1 MSDGGSVYLTPEQ
14 VAAQL
19 QVVTDTVYRWLRAG
33 KLRGVRVSHKAWRI
47 APRDLDAFL
56 QRQNIS
62 ELLFE
67 DYLRESG
74 LPKPEHEPLVAG
86 TMARIDYR
94 LVVNGQVLWFEVKQ
108 FAEANLPEAGM
119 FDPYISI
126 RNKIAK
132 AAAQFRDYDHECCS
146 IVLYNDTSNLVHIYT
161 PEIVL
166 GAMLGNIAISVPVN
180 IQTGEHTGPTTTNFR
195 EGGKLIH
202 PHLRTPQNTTVSALI
217 ALQKLPIGQREFRI
231 QVAQTEANDNRPLPW
246 QEFHELYQR
255 DADRNNRTALRTIV
269 YENPYAAT
277 PLPTDIFTGPYD
289 ERWGPVPGQPYI
301 ARRYAGTALQQL
313 EDAEHQF
320 ELDISPLQ
328 KHIKK
333 RQAHKREGA

>member
-1 MSDGGSVYLTPEQ
+1 MSDFNPVYLTPEQ

-19 QVVTDTVYRWLRAG
+19 QVVTDTVYRWLRTG

-56 QRQNIS
+56 QRQNVS

-74 LPKPEHEPLVAG
+74 LTEPEHEPMVPG
-86 TMARIDYR
+86 KSTRIDYR

-108 FAEANLPEAGM
+108 FAAANLPEAGM
-119 FDPYISI
+119 FDPYVTI
-126 RNKIAK
+126 RNKVAK
-132 AAAQFRDYDHECCS
+132 AAAQFREYDGECCS
-146 IVLYNDTSNLVHIYT
+146 LVLYNDTSNLVHIYT
-161 PEIVL
+161 PEIVF
-166 GAMLGNIAISVPVN
+166 GAMLGNITIKVPVN
-180 IQTGEHTGPTTTNFR
+180 PQTGEHTGPATTVFR

-202 PHLRTPQNTTVSALI
+202 PHLRTPQNTTFSALI
-217 ALQKLPIGQREFRI
+217 ALQKLPVGQREFRI
-231 QVAQTEANDNRPLPW
+231 SAAQKEADENRPISL
-246 QEFHELYQR
+246 QEFHDLYQR
-255 DADRNNRTALRTIV
+255 DADRHSRTVLRTLV
-269 YENPYAAT
+269 YENPYAAK
-277 PLPTDIFTGPYD
+277 PLPPDIFTGPYD

-301 ARRYAGTALQQL
+301 ARTHAGTALQQL
-313 EDAEHQF
+313 EDAEHQL
-320 ELDISPLQ
+320 ELDRSPLQ

>member
-1 MSDGGSVYLTPEQ
+1 MNDGGIVYLTPEQ

-67 DYLRESG
+67 DYLREAG
-74 LPKPEHEPLVAG
+74 LPKPEHEPLVTG

-94 LVVNGQVLWFEVKQ
+94 LVFNRQVLWFEVKQ

-132 AAAQFRDYDHECCS
+132 AAAQFRDY
-146 IVLYNDTSNLVHIYT
+146 
-161 PEIVL
+161 
-166 GAMLGNIAISVPVN
+166 
-180 IQTGEHTGPTTTNFR
+180 
-195 EGGKLIH
+195 
-202 PHLRTPQNTTVSALI
+202 
-217 ALQKLPIGQREFRI
+217 
-231 QVAQTEANDNRPLPW
+231 
-246 QEFHELYQR
+246 
-255 DADRNNRTALRTIV
+255 
-269 YENPYAAT
+269 
-277 PLPTDIFTGPYD
+277 
-289 ERWGPVPGQPYI
+289 
-301 ARRYAGTALQQL
+301 
-313 EDAEHQF
+313 
-320 ELDISPLQ
+320 
-328 KHIKK
+328 
-333 RQAHKREGA
+333 